1 MYALQSAK
9 MGDFQEFFAEIY
21 AMWTRKDVS
30 LPKRMSDIV
39 LEVLE

>member
-1 MYALQSAK
+1 MHCNLQRWVIFKS
-9 MGDFQEFFAEIY
+9 FFAEIY

-30 LPKRMSDIV
+30 LPKRMSDFV